1 MVHKTTVRVAQLKQE
16 ERERLV
22 SEMESLLGLQSE
34 HPEDEQYI
42 SPRPEEIVGNLKSH
56 KKGWTAERVMIA
68 FVGDIAPHL
77 TCLNRP
83 LIDKSCMCCSKEN
96 KLPDGS
102 IVS

>member
-68 FVGDIAPHL
+68 F
-77 TCLNRP
+77 
-83 LIDKSCMCCSKEN
+83 SCMCCSKEN